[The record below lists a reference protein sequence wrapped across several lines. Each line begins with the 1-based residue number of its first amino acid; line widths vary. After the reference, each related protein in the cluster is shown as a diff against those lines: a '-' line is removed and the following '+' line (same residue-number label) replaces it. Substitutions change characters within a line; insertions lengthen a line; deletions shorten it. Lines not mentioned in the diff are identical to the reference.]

1 MRVHE
6 LARNL
11 KLDNREVVRIGKEL
25 SIDIANSMST
35 LTDDE
40 ANKIKNAINS
50 NNDSVEKK
58 TKKKTNPRVN
68 IEEIEKKLTKE
79 AEEKKKLEEVKK
91 EEKRK
96 IQEQKS
102 KTPMV
107 DKKDKENKS
116 ENASA
121 KQAKSKQDRGKIN
134 KENKDHK
141 SNKFSPKNSDNSS
154 YSKDKNHKKSNNRYQ
169 QDENPIEEL
178 ELHKDRSNKKL
189 SKSKQKQKQS
199 KRENK
204 FYNDNNEI
212 KHFKRDLTK
221 KTGNTV
227 SKQKKAAKKE
237 DKVEKD
243 KVYKVTFPVTV
254 KEFSE
259 AIESTTSEVITK
271 LMSLGVMAT
280 INQNLDEDV
289 VDLLALEMGIEIE
302 KPEPEIEVPVE
313 ELFDLDQ
320 KDKEEDL
327 IKRAPVVTVMGHVD
341 HGKTSLLDKIK
352 STKVT
357 AGEAGGITQHI
368 GAYTVRSGDE
378 KITFL
383 DTPGH
388 EAFTTMRM
396 RGAQVTDIA
405 ILVVAADD
413 GVMPQTIEAISHS
426 KSAGVP
432 IIVAINKIDKPTANP
447 ERVKQELAEQSI
459 LAEDWGGD
467 TIMVPVSAKTGE
479 GIDELLEMVL
489 LVAEVLEL
497 KANPNREAVC
507 SVIEAQLD
515 IGRGPVA
522 TVLVQNGTLKV
533 GDNVASGS
541 SSGRIR
547 AMTNDKGKNVKKA
560 GPSMAVEI
568 QGLSEVPN
576 AGDLLY
582 VFKDEKLARNF
593 AETVHEREKEEQFR
607 ATKVSLDDIFS
618 KIKEGS
624 LKDLNLVVKGD
635 VKGSVEAVCQSIL
648 KLSTDEV
655 KINII
660 HSAVGGITESDITL
674 AKASNAI
681 IIGFNVRPNNNSLE
695 LAKKEEVDIRTY
707 TVIYKAIED
716 LENAVKG
723 MHAPEFVENFIGRC
737 EVRDTFKLPN
747 GNIIAG
753 GYVISGKITRDSLVQ
768 ILRDDIIIHQ
778 GNVSSLKRFKDDVRE
793 VATGYECG
801 IGIDDFNDIKVGDII
816 EASIMEEVKNE
827 WKKSKEN
834 SRRN

>member
-25 SIDIANSMST
+25 DIDIANSMST

-40 ANKIKNAINS
+40 ANKIKDAINA
-50 NNDSVEKK
+50 NNSPKETKS
-58 TKKKTNPRVN
+58 KKKANPRVN

-79 AEEKKKLEEVKK
+79 AEEKQKLEEIKREEKLK
-91 EEKRK
+91 EES
-96 IQEQKS
+96 KS
-102 KTPMV
+102 KAAMEE
-107 DKKDKENKS
+107 KKDKNKTV
-116 ENASA
+116 EKTPD
-121 KQAKSKQDRGKIN
+121 KQAKSKQD
-134 KENKDHK
+134 KEK
-141 SNKFSPKNSDNSS
+141 SNIENRDRKGNKFSQKPNDNSS
-154 YSKDKNHKKSNNRYQ
+154 FSKDKNHKKSNNRFQ
-169 QDENPIEEL
+169 QEESPIEDL
-178 ELHKDRSNKKL
+178 EPNKDKSNKKL

-204 FYNDNNEI
+204 FYSDENEI

-243 KVYKVTFPVTV
+243 KVYKVTFPISV
-254 KEFSE
+254 KEFSD

-271 LMSLGVMAT
+271 LMGLGVMAT

-302 KPEPEIEVPVE
+302 KPEPEVEAPVE
-313 ELFDLDQ
+313 ELFDLDHE
-320 KDKEEDL
+320 DKEEDL
-327 IKRAPVVTVMGHVD
+327 VKRAPVVTVMGHVD

-447 ERVKQELAEQSI
+447 ERVKQELAEQNI

-515 IGRGPVA
+515 VGRGPVA

-582 VFKDEKLARNF
+582 VFKDEKSARTF

-674 AKASNAI
+674 AKASDAI

-747 GNIIAG
+747 GSIIAG

-801 IGIDDFNDIKVGDII
+801 IGIDDFNDLKVGDII
-816 EASIMEEVKNE
+816 EASIMEEVKR
-827 WKKSKEN
+827 WVKKE
-834 SRRN
+834 